1 MIRTDT
7 LYCTEGTADKQYT
20 LTINPV
26 AGGFEVVAC
35 YGRRGSTLAQQNKT
49 PEPVTMEAATKLYEK
64 ILHEKLA
71 KGYRPGADAAP
82 MAKDSATIAPT
93 KQGFAI
99 TRNPCPSC
107 GEPPFGD
114 EYCCGCP
121 DRNSFKPMLLNSI
134 TDPEPFL
141 KSREWVMQEKADGVR
156 AIIFVATAEPGIRNA
171 YVQAFSRVGLPV
183 AITVEC
189 SKVLAAIFA
198 GCIIDAEV
206 IGETVTV
213 FDLLSHCGTD
223 LRVYSCKDRLRA
235 LKSKFPVGKRY
246 TGIVR
251 MIQTAYTEED
261 KREMLKALHSD
272 GAEGAV
278 FKQAAAPYSAG
289 RPNSGGPAL
298 KLKFKATCSVR
309 VTAIGT
315 KGKASVDVAL
325 ADGRQV
331 ASVSTIGRPV
341 PKLGAVIEV
350 EYLYAYR
357 EGGLVQ
363 PVYKSIRTDVEP
375 DTAESLQ
382 YKGEER

>member
-49 PEPVTMEAATKLYEK
+49 PEPVTLEAATKLYEK
-64 ILHEKLA
+64 ILQEKLR

-156 AIIFVATAEPGIRNA
+156 AIGHVRGDEARA
-171 YVQAFSRVGLPV
+171 YSRVGLPV
-183 AITVEC
+183 VITKACAEILVKLFGGWVGE
-189 SKVLAAIFA
+189 
-198 GCIIDAEV
+198 GCIIDMEV
-206 IGETVTV
+206 IDDNIVV
-213 FDLLSHCGTD
+213 FDLLDHHGMD

-261 KREMLKALHSD
+261 KRELLKALHSD

-309 VTAIGT
+309 VHAIGT
-315 KGKASVDVAL
+315 KGKASVDVEL
-325 ADGRQV
+325 ADGRHV

-341 PKLGAVIEV
+341 PAGGSVIDV
-350 EYLYAYR
+350 EYLYAYPN
-357 EGGLVQ
+357 GGLVQ
-363 PVYKSIRTDVEP
+363 PVYKSIRTDVGPGGP
-375 DTAESLQ
+375 DKQQ

>member
-1 MIRTDT
+1 
-7 LYCTEGTADKQYT
+7 
-20 LTINPV
+20 
-26 AGGFEVVAC
+26 
-35 YGRRGSTLAQQNKT
+35 
-49 PEPVTMEAATKLYEK
+49 
-64 ILHEKLA
+64 
-71 KGYRPGADAAP
+71 
-82 MAKDSATIAPT
+82 
-93 KQGFAI
+93 
-99 TRNPCPSC
+99 
-107 GEPPFGD
+107 
-114 EYCCGCP
+114 
-121 DRNSFKPMLLNSI
+121 
-134 TDPEPFL
+134 
-141 KSREWVMQEKADGVR
+141 MQEKADGVR
-156 AIIFVATAEPGIRNA
+156 AIGHVRGDEARA
-171 YVQAFSRVGLPV
+171 YSRVGLPV
-183 AITVEC
+183 VITKACAEILVKLFGGWVGE
-189 SKVLAAIFA
+189 
-198 GCIIDAEV
+198 GCIIDMEV
-206 IGETVTV
+206 IGDNIVV
-213 FDLLSHCGTD
+213 FDLLDHHGMD